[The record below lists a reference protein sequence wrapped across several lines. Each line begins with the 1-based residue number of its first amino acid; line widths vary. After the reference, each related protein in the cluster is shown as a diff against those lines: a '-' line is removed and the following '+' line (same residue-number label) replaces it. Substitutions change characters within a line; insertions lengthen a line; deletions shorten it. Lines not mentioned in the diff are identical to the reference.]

1 MGVRRKYG
9 RFYTSVNTL
18 SPSRYMAGSDYC
30 GRVVVRQDKE
40 LNGSPLL

>member
-9 RFYTSVNTL
+9 RVYTSVDL
-18 SPSRYMAGSDYC
+18 SLHLAVWQDLTIV

-40 LNGSPLL
+40 LNGSPFM